1 MKNEERKIEL
11 IRKIIELAQMC
22 STDGIISGDK
32 QAFFVGESIKLVL
45 MAASNESHSRLL
57 QKYVLGFLNEVDVL
71 VGEKT
76 LNQYLCLNKGSLAN

>member
-11 IRKIIELAQMC
+11 IRKIIELAQVC

-32 QAFFVGESIKLVL
+32 QAFFVGESIKVVL
-45 MAASNESHSRLL
+45 IAASNESHSRLL

-76 LNQYLCLNKGSLAN
+76 LGQYFCSKGESLAN